1 MTVGKAIYNL
11 LLSNADLRAIVDT
24 RIFPEV
30 AQQDAVLPYVVYN
43 VSSNEPSDTKR
54 EPSKLDT
61 AQIEVNLYSTSYTE
75 CIDMATHTRAALDR
89 VRGTYSGVNV
99 QSIQY
104 LGEIIDFDEAQR
116 TYNITADYDVRISRS
131 DFEIAQGSPITGVK
145 LGALSDVNTTGVTDG
160 QFIKYVAAQQE
171 WQAADSA
178 GGVTTLAAL
187 TDVNLTGLGNK
198 DVINYNS
205 TTGKWEPVDFLDVL
219 YTNLKT
225 GVSTTINDGANTNSA
240 LELGATTA
248 KLKTGISEILI
259 TETSPGDIDFIVA
272 TDGSGTTAYTALNI
286 DGSTSAN
293 EAILNIPVGTQLHIK
308 SATHYAYLRYT
319 GGANASLSLP
329 TSSGTLAR
337 TADIAI
343 DSAVAAN
350 TAKISYTDA
359 SAVAANTAKTGI
371 TSEQASA
378 ITANTA
384 KVSYTDASAV
394 AANTAKVGITT
405 QQASDITTNNAKTG
419 ITSGQA
425 SAITANTAKISYTD
439 ASAVAANTAKVGIT
453 TQQASDITANNAK
466 VGITTTQ
473 ANDITANNA
482 KVGITTQQ
490 ASDITANN
498 AKNSYPSADAS
509 KLAGIAAGAEVNTV
523 DDVSGGT
530 GLTASPTTGSVVL
543 NLDDTAVTAGSYT
556 AANITV
562 DGQGRITAA
571 ANGSGGG
578 GGIAAVVD
586 DTTPQLGG
594 NLDTNGENIE
604 FGDSAVA
611 GTDNT
616 LTFGAGK
623 DLQIYHDGSDSF
635 IKDAGTGDLKINA
648 SSVKISDFD
657 GSPTYIQ
664 VTGTAISLN
673 GFVDVSSK
681 VGNGS
686 DEEYIMFSD
695 SANTVSLH
703 VEDVAYLTVGDNHTG
718 NTGYVNLTGTLQ
730 AEAGVEQDEAGLT
743 VAGAYGA
750 GADITYLGS
759 ASSATTAGR
768 IYYYN
773 GTTWVFYTS
782 ATEAPQKALLGMAV
796 GTSMAKGFILK
807 GFINPNGATGF
818 TTASPIY
825 GATNASATT
834 TAPTS
839 GYQRIMGHAISTSV
853 IYFNPSNDFIELA

>member
-89 VRGTYSGVNV
+89 VTGTYSGVNV

-145 LGALSDVNTTGVTDG
+145 LGALSDVDISGVSDG

-187 TDVNLTGLGNK
+187 TDVNLTGLGSK

-205 TTGKWEPVDFLDVL
+205 TTGKWEPVDFLNVL

-259 TETSPGDIDFIVA
+259 TETSPGDIDFVVA

-337 TADIAI
+337 TEDIAL

-359 SAVAANTAKTGI
+359 SAVAANTAKILTRQQMQQ
-371 TSEQASA
+371 SWQAL
-378 ITANTA
+378 
-384 KVSYTDASAV
+384 K
-394 AANTAKVGITT
+394 
-405 QQASDITTNNAKTG
+405 QAQT
-419 ITSGQA
+419 
-425 SAITANTAKISYTD
+425 
-439 ASAVAANTAKVGIT
+439 
-453 TQQASDITANNAK
+453 
-466 VGITTTQ
+466 
-473 ANDITANNA
+473 
-482 KVGITTQQ
+482 
-490 ASDITANN
+490 
-498 AKNSYPSADAS
+498 
-509 KLAGIAAGAEVNTV
+509 
-523 DDVSGGT
+523 
-530 GLTASPTTGSVVL
+530 
-543 NLDDTAVTAGSYT
+543 
-556 AANITV
+556 
-562 DGQGRITAA
+562 
-571 ANGSGGG
+571 
-578 GGIAAVVD
+578 
-586 DTTPQLGG
+586 
-594 NLDTNGENIE
+594 
-604 FGDSAVA
+604 
-611 GTDNT
+611 
-616 LTFGAGK
+616 
-623 DLQIYHDGSDSF
+623 
-635 IKDAGTGDLKINA
+635 
-648 SSVKISDFD
+648 
-657 GSPTYIQ
+657 
-664 VTGTAISLN
+664 
-673 GFVDVSSK
+673 
-681 VGNGS
+681 
-686 DEEYIMFSD
+686 
-695 SANTVSLH
+695 
-703 VEDVAYLTVGDNHTG
+703 
-718 NTGYVNLTGTLQ
+718 
-730 AEAGVEQDEAGLT
+730 
-743 VAGAYGA
+743 
-750 GADITYLGS
+750 
-759 ASSATTAGR
+759 
-768 IYYYN
+768 
-773 GTTWVFYTS
+773 
-782 ATEAPQKALLGMAV
+782 
-796 GTSMAKGFILK
+796 
-807 GFINPNGATGF
+807 
-818 TTASPIY
+818 
-825 GATNASATT
+825 
-834 TAPTS
+834 
-839 GYQRIMGHAISTSV
+839 
-853 IYFNPSNDFIELA
+853 